1 MDIFSPAV
9 LARVVAEL
17 PAPSFF
23 FLNSF
28 FRDVQ
33 TETTEEIHFDV
44 ENGRRRL
51 APFVSPLV
59 AGKVVRSKGFTTK
72 VFAPAYVK
80 PKGVFDANRPFKR
93 AMGERI
99 GGSMSPSQRMEL
111 AVATDLMDHITQIDR
126 RQEVM
131 AVEALRTGKVVV
143 VGEDYPEVEVDFGRA
158 ANLTKALLTTARWGE
173 SGVSAL
179 NDLREWSLEVT
190 EAGGGAADVVVMDAK
205 AFRLFAAD
213 AEVQTL
219 LNRFR
224 GSDKLV
230 PTVVGEGGKYMG
242 NVGEFDIWVHAGWY
256 EDPTT
261 GLNTPFMPDY
271 TVILTSADL
280 EGTRCFGAIKDEKA
294 GFQAMPYFTKSWVE
308 EDPSARMLLTQS
320 APLPVPYRV
329 NASMSATVR

>member
-1 MDIFSPAV
+1 MDIFSSAV
-9 LARVVAEL
+9 LARVVAAL

-33 TETTEEIHFDV
+33 EEQTEEIHFDV
-44 ENGRRRL
+44 ENSQRRL

-59 AGKVVRSKGFTTK
+59 AGKVVREQGFTTK
-72 VFAPAYVK
+72 VFSPAYVK
-80 PKGVFDANRPFKR
+80 PKGVFDANRAFKR

-99 GGSMSPSQRMEL
+99 GGSMTPSQRLEL
-111 AVATDLMDHITQIDR
+111 AVANALMDHIEQIDR

-143 VGEDYPEVEVDFGRA
+143 VGDEYPEVEVDFGRA

-173 SGVSAL
+173 SGVSPL
-179 NDLREWSLEVT
+179 NDIRDWSLEVT
-190 EAGGGAADVVVMDAK
+190 QASGSAANVVVMDAK
-205 AFRLFAAD
+205 AFKLFNAD

-224 GSDKLV
+224 GADMLA
-230 PTVVGEGGKYMG
+230 PTVVGEGGRYMG
-242 NVGEFDIWVHAGWY
+242 SVGEFDIWVHAGWY
-256 EDPTT
+256 KHPTT
-261 GLNTPFMPDY
+261 GMLTPYMPDH
-271 TVILTSADL
+271 TVIVTSADL
-280 EGTRCFGAIKDEKA
+280 EGTRCFGAIKDEEA
-294 GFQAMPYFTKSWVE
+294 GFQAMAYFSKSWVE
-308 EDPSARMLLTQS
+308 KDPSARMLLTQS

-329 NASMSATVR
+329 NASMCATVR